1 MGTSQGCWAVIAAT
15 PIMRWA
21 QSLESPHNV
30 TFVDSTSSC
39 DAGGSTATL
48 LLMGTK
54 AGAMP
59 ADALVHSSQTREGYR
74 AAFQLPKYIH
84 HASVTKRLCSSV
96 PSLRGLLNLLAM
108 LFRWTHSVP
117 AFKRATMAKFGS
129 NYCRWLATR
138 VRHALDTFAGSDVG
152 YISQPTSTSV
162 GHDAAEK
169 MGCLLLLHIQVGYLK
184 DAFCLKG
191 DHFYLIAMSC

>member
-1 MGTSQGCWAVIAAT
+1 MGTSQGCWAVIAAR

-39 DAGGSTATL
+39 DADGSTATV

-74 AAFQLPKYIH
+74 AAFQLPKHRHPSCFSDKEIVFLSALSSWAP
-84 HASVTKRLCSSV
+84 ASWPCCFDGPVQYLLSSV
-96 PSLRGLLNLLAM
+96 LRWPSLDPTTADG
-108 LFRWTHSVP
+108 WQH
-117 AFKRATMAKFGS
+117 
-129 NYCRWLATR
+129 
-138 VRHALDTFAGSDVG
+138 GSDMDWTP
-152 YISQPTSTSV
+152 SQDPTQ
-162 GHDAAEK
+162 D
-169 MGCLLLLHIQVGYLK
+169 I
-184 DAFCLKG
+184 
-191 DHFYLIAMSC
+191 

>member
-96 PSLRGLLNLLAM
+96 PSLRGLLNLGHAVSMDPFSTCFQACYDGQVWIQLLQMAGNTGQTCTGH
-108 LFRWTHSVP
+108 LRRIRRRIYKP
-117 AFKRATMAKFGS
+117 ANQHFG
-129 NYCRWLATR
+129 WA
-138 VRHALDTFAGSDVG
+138 
-152 YISQPTSTSV
+152 
-162 GHDAAEK
+162 
-169 MGCLLLLHIQVGYLK
+169 
-184 DAFCLKG
+184 
-191 DHFYLIAMSC
+191 